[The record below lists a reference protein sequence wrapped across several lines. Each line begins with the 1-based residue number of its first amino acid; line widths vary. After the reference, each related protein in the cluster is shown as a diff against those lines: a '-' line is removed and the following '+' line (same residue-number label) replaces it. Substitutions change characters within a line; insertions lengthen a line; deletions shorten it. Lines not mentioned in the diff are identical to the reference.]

1 PNEWRIQNKE
11 DYYFFSL
18 RHVDAEITEFANLNT
33 LLDHF
38 YIGKARRDRVHQFAH
53 DLEKLLSNE
62 LARSRL
68 KIEKLE
74 NTLLETEKADVY
86 RIQGELL
93 TANLHLMER
102 GMEEIT
108 VENFYDDMKKMT
120 IPLDTRKTPSANAQS
135 YFSRYQKL
143 RNAVEVVKEQIALTK
158 EEITYLESVESQ
170 LETSGPQDVEEI
182 RQELAEQG
190 YLRYKQKKGSRK

>member
-1 PNEWRIQNKE
+1 
-11 DYYFFSL
+11 
-18 RHVDAEITEFANLNT
+18 

-108 VENFYDDMKKMT
+108 VENFYDDMKK
-120 IPLDTRKTPSANAQS
+120 
-135 YFSRYQKL
+135 
-143 RNAVEVVKEQIALTK
+143 
-158 EEITYLESVESQ
+158 
-170 LETSGPQDVEEI
+170 
-182 RQELAEQG
+182 
-190 YLRYKQKKGSRK
+190 